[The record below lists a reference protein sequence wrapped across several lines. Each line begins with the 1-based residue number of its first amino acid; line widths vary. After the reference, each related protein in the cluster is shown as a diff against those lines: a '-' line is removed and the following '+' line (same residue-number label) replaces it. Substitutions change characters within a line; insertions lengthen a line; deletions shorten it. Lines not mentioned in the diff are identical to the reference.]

1 MRVITSKNFKWC
13 IKLSKIELFKGNED
27 CVVHIFIYNVKTG
40 LKTNKVTKVVNNID
54 SR

>member
-1 MRVITSKNFKWC
+1 MRVFTASLLKWC
-13 IKLSKIELFKGNED
+13 IRFSKIKLFKGNEG
-27 CVVHIFIYNVKTG
+27 CVHISIYNVKTG